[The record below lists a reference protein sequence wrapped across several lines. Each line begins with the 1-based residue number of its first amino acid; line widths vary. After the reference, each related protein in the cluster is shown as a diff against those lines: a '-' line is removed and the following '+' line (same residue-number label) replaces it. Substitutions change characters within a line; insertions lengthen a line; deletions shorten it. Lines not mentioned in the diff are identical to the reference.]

1 MNSEEKEI
9 HVTLEA
15 TLDVRQQEGVVGK
28 EFLAVSCKHLARKG
42 TLRWG
47 REEVYFQY
55 GEHILRSSR
64 NQNLWFD
71 NG

>member
-1 MNSEEKEI
+1 MSG
-9 HVTLEA
+9 
-15 TLDVRQQEGVVGK
+15 QQEGIVGK
-28 EFLAVSCKHLARKG
+28 EFLAVSCTHLARKG
-42 TLRWG
+42 TLSWG

-55 GEHILRSSR
+55 GEHTLQSSR